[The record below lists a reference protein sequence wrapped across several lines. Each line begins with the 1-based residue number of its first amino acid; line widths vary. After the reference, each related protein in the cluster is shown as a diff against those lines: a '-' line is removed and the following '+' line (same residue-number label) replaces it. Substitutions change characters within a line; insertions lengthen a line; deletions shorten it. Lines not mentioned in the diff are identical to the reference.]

1 MTITV
6 ARIHIEVPDDLHRRA
21 KAAAA
26 MQGVTLKDF
35 VIQAIEDAIEGGE
48 TSGVHNVNSAHS
60 RKGSST
66 SA

>member
-35 VIQAIEDAIEGGE
+35 VIQALEDAIEP
-48 TSGVHNVNSAHS
+48 TAK
-60 RKGSST
+60 RKG
-66 SA
+66 

>member
-35 VIQAIEDAIEGGE
+35 VIRALEGAIRPEVDE
-48 TSGVHNVNSAHS
+48 
-60 RKGSST
+60 RKSQR
-66 SA
+66 